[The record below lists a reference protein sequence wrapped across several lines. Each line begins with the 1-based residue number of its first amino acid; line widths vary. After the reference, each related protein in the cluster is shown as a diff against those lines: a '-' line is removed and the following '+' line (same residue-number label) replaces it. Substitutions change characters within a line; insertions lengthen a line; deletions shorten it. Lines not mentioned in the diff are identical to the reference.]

1 MKRSGIADLP
11 LHYGHVPDWLA
22 NRMTMMGRN
31 ITTAIVQE
39 FGQSEF
45 LSRLSN
51 PFWFQA
57 LGCVMG
63 MDWHSSGITTS
74 VIGAL
79 KRAINP
85 ISGNLGLYVCGGRG
99 KYSRQTPFEIEK
111 ISEKTGLDST
121 SLVTASK
128 LSAKVDNTCVQDGF
142 SLYLHGFFLSNKG
155 EWAVVQ
161 QGMND
166 LTSTARRY
174 HWHSA
179 TVKSFVDDPQS
190 GIEGPNLGS
199 IVNLSDSRSLKA
211 RDSIVDFLKNHPEKQ
226 IKELRHLT
234 MDRSH
239 EVKPEHVDSKRL
251 GAVLALAYEHQFT
264 EFVDALMLPG
274 VGPRTIQALSLV
286 SEVIYGAP
294 VRFEDPARF
303 SFAHGGKDGHPFP
316 VPLKIYD
323 ESINIMKA
331 AINKSRVDQSIK
343 IDSLRKLHAFCLHVE
358 KNYVPVANVGKVIDH
373 EIKNSKQWGGRTV
386 MDDEKERML
395 RKKNTASFPQVKQL
409 SLFDE

>member
-22 NRMTMMGRN
+22 NRMTMMGRS
-31 ITTAIVQE
+31 ITTAIIQE

-45 LSRLSN
+45 LSRLSD

-85 ISGNLGLYVCGGRG
+85 ISSELGIYVCGGRG

-121 SLVTASK
+121 SLVMASK

-142 SLYLHGFFLSNKG
+142 SLYLHGFFLSVKG

-166 LTSTARRY
+166 LTTTARRY

-179 TVKSFVDDPQS
+179 SVKSFVDDPQS

-199 IVNLSDSRSLKA
+199 IVNLSDSRSFKA
-211 RDSIVDFLKNHPEKQ
+211 REGIVDFLKNHPEKQ
-226 IKELRHLT
+226 LKELRHLT

-251 GAVLALAYEHQFT
+251 GAVLALAYERQFS
-264 EFVDALMLPG
+264 EFIDALMLPG

-323 ESINIMKA
+323 ESINVMKA

-343 IDSLRKLHAFCLHVE
+343 VDSLRKLHAFCLYVE
-358 KNYVPVANVGKVIDH
+358 NNYDPVADVGKVIEH
-373 EIKNSKQWGGRTV
+373 EIKHSKQWGGRTV
-386 MDDEKERML
+386 MDDEKERKL
-395 RKKNTASFPQVKQL
+395 RKKNTESFPQVKQL
-409 SLFDE
+409 SLFDD